1 MTVQLNAVRK
11 SQIDQP
17 NGVAG
22 LDANGHLTNIG
33 EIGHP
38 PQINSEGAIEA
49 IVAHRGDTLAN
60 LQALGPLPEGEIVIV
75 KNGSGVPIGFR
86 VGDAA
91 ETAGGYPIDGT
102 LVRTQVENVTLDSL
116 SFVLIPG
123 MTLSLPA
130 NSLLE
135 ISGTLRWNTAAGT
148 TYSVTWSV
156 PEAVTM
162 FVRDGA
168 GAPTLNGGAMTL
180 TGTGGSVILP
190 PTIVKTTIAWNLEI
204 FYQKISGT
212 PNKVL
217 TRGDLMYRVIG

>member
-1 MTVQLNAVRK
+1 MTRINAIPR
-11 SQIDQP
+11 SAIDQP

-22 LDANGHLTNIG
+22 LDASGYLSNIG

-38 PQINSEGAIEA
+38 PQINGDGAIEA
-49 IVAHRGDTLAN
+49 IVAHRADTLAN

-86 VGDAA
+86 VGDEA

-102 LVRTQVENVTLDSL
+102 LQRVQVDNVTLDST

-123 MTLSLPA
+123 MSLALPA

-135 ISGTLRWNTAAGT
+135 ISGSLRFGTQSGT
-148 TYSVTWSV
+148 TYSLTFQP
-156 PEAVTM
+156 PESITVI
-162 FVRDGA
+162 VRDGA
-168 GAPTLNGGAMTL
+168 TAPALNGGAMTL
-180 TGTGGSVILP
+180 TGTGGAVFLP
-190 PTIVKTTIAWNLEI
+190 PTIVKTTIAWNLEV
-204 FYQKISGT
+204 FYQKLGGAS
-212 PNKVL
+212 NKVL